1 MGSEE
6 EEESGGLV
14 AVMLKYSF
22 PASKD
27 IWVGGVGVGEWA
39 GSRSVQRLMP
49 SPHELLKVSQRRV
62 GGSQA
67 ANYRACSDNH
77 CYWGSFQ

>member
-27 IWVGGVGVGEWA
+27 IWVMWEREREWV
-39 GSRSVQRLMP
+39 SR
-49 SPHELLKVSQRRV
+49 
-62 GGSQA
+62 
-67 ANYRACSDNH
+67 
-77 CYWGSFQ
+77 